1 MLNRPTSEELAIRI
15 SGLEKEVR
23 DCKGAQEELSVVYDA
38 LNSSVNGVII
48 TNPQGKITYVNPAFL
63 RIFEY
68 SAKAEV
74 LGENAAGLFATDEVR
89 KFSDVQT
96 IIDETRG
103 ETEEFEAQ
111 RKDGTTFYVEVS
123 SSNVT
128 DHTGRILGR
137 MASFVDISDRKQVEE
152 ELRSFVRI
160 VSHDL
165 KTPIVAIQGFS
176 SRLLGKHREEL
187 GDKALTCI
195 EYISM
200 AASRMERL
208 VHDLLA
214 LSKADK
220 TLSVFSEISS
230 AEIVASVVSQLHHKL
245 ESKDMELVVLDGLP
259 VIRCDENSIYQVFE
273 NLVSNAIKFTETV
286 SHPRIEIGY
295 RNREDGH
302 EFYIKDNGIGID
314 SKDQK
319 KIFEMFH
326 QLKEIEDK
334 GGTGLGL
341 NIVERIVNRHSG
353 KVWVESEKG
362 CGATFY
368 FSLPRDPDL
377 GRNA

>member
-1 MLNRPTSEELAIRI
+1 MANRPTGEELAVRIRM
-15 SGLEKEVR
+15 LEKEVL

-38 LNSSVNGVII
+38 LNSSVSGVII

-68 SAKAEV
+68 RDKAEV
-74 LGENAAGLFATDEVR
+74 LGKNAAGLFATDDVK

-103 ETEEFEAQ
+103 ETEEFEVH

-128 DHTGRILGR
+128 DHTGRIVGR
-137 MASFVDISDRKQVEE
+137 MASFVDVSDRKQVEE

-165 KTPIVAIQGFS
+165 KTPIVAIQGFC
-176 SRLLGKHREEL
+176 SRLLGKHRGEL
-187 GDKALTCI
+187 GVKALTCV

-208 VHDLLA
+208 VYDLLA

-220 TLSVFSEISS
+220 ALTVFSEISS
-230 AEIVASVVSQLHHKL
+230 AEIVDSVVSQLHHKL

-259 VIRCDENSIYQVFE
+259 VVCCDENSIYQVFE
-273 NLVSNAIKFTETV
+273 NLVSNAIKFTGTV

-295 RNREDGH
+295 RHGKERH
-302 EFYIKDNGIGID
+302 EFYVKDNGIGID
-314 SKDQK
+314 PKDQK

-341 NIVERIVNRHSG
+341 NIVERIVNRHGG

-368 FSLPRDPDL
+368 FSLPRAPDL
-377 GRNA
+377 GRKA